1 MAREGSDNQTGVGES
16 SEAKFDLL
24 FRGDIAPGNSVDKVR
39 ERVAESFNL
48 DQAAID
54 QLFSGAVISLKR
66 NVDRATAERIYQ
78 RLSDAGAVAN
88 IVPSVSGS
96 GSNELDSNELDSN
109 ELGNNESGNKEQDS
123 SDPDTQSNRF
133 TLAPL
138 GSDVSDTADT
148 AEDQPSNV
156 SIDHLG
162 LEPVGSNIV
171 EQEERETIE
180 PVEVDIS
187 HLSLE

>member
-96 GSNELDSNELDSN
+96 DSNELDSN

-123 SDPDTQSNRF
+123 SDPDTQSDRF

-180 PVEVDIS
+180 PVEVDTS

>member
-96 GSNELDSNELDSN
+96 GSNEF
-109 ELGNNESGNKEQDS
+109 GNNESGNKEQDS

>member
-1 MAREGSDNQTGVGES
+1 MTRKGSDNQTGVGES
-16 SEAKFDLL
+16 SAAKFDLL
-24 FRGDIAPGNSVDKVR
+24 FRGDIAPGNSVEKVR

-66 NVDRATAERIYQ
+66 NINRATAERIYQ

-123 SDPDTQSNRF
+123 SDSDTQSDRF

-180 PVEVDIS
+180 PVEVDTS

>member
-1 MAREGSDNQTGVGES
+1 MTRKGSDNQTGVGES
-16 SEAKFDLL
+16 SAAKFDLL
-24 FRGDIAPGNSVDKVR
+24 FRGDIAPGNSVEKVR

-66 NVDRATAERIYQ
+66 NINRATAERIYQ
-78 RLSDAGAVAN
+78 RLSYAGAVAN

-123 SDPDTQSNRF
+123 SDSDTQSDRF

-180 PVEVDIS
+180 PVEVDTS

>member
-1 MAREGSDNQTGVGES
+1 MTRKGSDNQTGVGES
-16 SEAKFDLL
+16 SAAKFDLL
-24 FRGDIAPGNSVDKVR
+24 FRGDIAPGNSVEKVR

-66 NVDRATAERIYQ
+66 NINRATAERIYQ

-123 SDPDTQSNRF
+123 SDPDTQSDRF

-138 GSDVSDTADT
+138 GSDVSDNADT

-180 PVEVDIS
+180 PVEVDTS

>member
-1 MAREGSDNQTGVGES
+1 MKTTHYVIITLIGIVFFNTSYAQKP
-16 SEAKFDLL
+16 EAENKNPIVIID
-24 FRGDIAPGNSVDKVR
+24 PGHGG
-39 ERVAESFNL
+39 
-48 DQAAID
+48 I
-54 QLFSGAVISLKR
+54 
-66 NVDRATAERIYQ
+66 
-78 RLSDAGAVAN
+78 DAGAVAN

-96 GSNELDSNELDSN
+96 GSNELDSNELDSNELDSN

-123 SDPDTQSNRF
+123 SDPDTQSDSF

-180 PVEVDIS
+180 PVEVDTS